1 MAITYSSSTI
11 NIVGSKETGTA
22 SSGTSTTLVD
32 SSKSWTTDDY
42 KDRMVL
48 ITGGT
53 GEGQRRDIKSNDST
67 TLTVKIPFDTTP
79 DNTSTYAIS
88 YSFDDVQAAND
99 AGSWGVMTTNANQ
112 HLITCKVVVGDGS
125 TVTLLKDVKKAIEY
139 QYSEFFTRLKS
150 KMQWGEL
157 DSGGYAQYGCYFN
170 APSWTNI
177 TQNFGAYDRNSGDV
191 GDFYSYGTLFNAGSF
206 WAWYTLASY
215 IGNEVELIDCSGNVA
230 GRLQGANSIVK
241 RCNFY
246 HDTYYLTFKDFG
258 GEISNLTVK
267 GKAAYSLY
275 YFESFTGNLTMRN
288 SYLRLAP
295 TSSIYMRCNGGGH
308 TLTLVDC
315 DADEWTMTWVSTG
328 TLLRKY
334 TFNPKIVNHR
344 GVPLSN
350 VQLSLYNA
358 DRDLLFALNTQSNGM
373 LSEVQDVLYA
383 TYTQAGGD
391 TPVLEGDFSLL
402 IARAGYEQQHIHG
415 IPMDEPFNSVIELE
429 PLLCNSQHTSVKV
442 QIDR

>member
-1 MAITYSSSTI
+1 MAITYSSGI
-11 NIVGSKETGTA
+11 IYIIGSKETGTA
-22 SSGTSTTLVD
+22 SGGNTSVLTD

-42 KDRMVL
+42 KDRMIL

-53 GEGQRRDIKSNDST
+53 GEGQRRDIASNTAT
-67 TLTVKIPFDTTP
+67 TITVKLPFDTAV
-79 DNTSTYAIS
+79 DSTSTYAIS
-88 YSFDDVQAAND
+88 YSFDDIQAAND
-99 AGSWGVMTTNANQ
+99 AGSWGVMTTNGSQ
-112 HLITCKVVVGDGS
+112 HIITPELRLGDG
-125 TVTLLKDVKKAIEY
+125 TTFTLLKDINKAIEY
-139 QYSEFFTRLKS
+139 QYAKFFTRLKS

-170 APSWTNI
+170 APSWSTA
-177 TQNFGAYDRNSGDV
+177 TQNFGAYDRASGDI

-206 WAWYTLASY
+206 WDWYTLATY
-215 IGNEVELIDCSGNVA
+215 VDNEVEMIDCSGNVG
-230 GRLQGANSIVK
+230 GRLQGTNSIIK

-246 HDTYYLTFKDFG
+246 HDNYYLTFKDFG

-267 GKAAYSLY
+267 GKAMYSLY
-275 YFESFTGNLTMRN
+275 YYELFTKNLTLRN
-288 SYLRLAP
+288 SYLRPAP
-295 TSSIYMRCNGGGH
+295 TNSIYMRCNGHGH
-308 TLTLVDC
+308 ALTLVDC
-315 DADEWTMTWVSTG
+315 DADEWTITWVSTG

-334 TFNPKIVNHR
+334 TFNPTIVNHR

-350 VQLSLYNA
+350 VQLSLYNK
-358 DRDLLFALNTQSNGM
+358 DRDLVFALNTQSDGM
-373 LSEVQDVLYA
+373 LSEAQDVLYC

-391 TPVLEGDFSLL
+391 TPVLEGEFSLL
-402 IARAGYEQQHIHG
+402 VARAGYEQQHIHG